1 SLFCSRHNNVR
12 IAKEGRGSYLMATN
26 LYDQAYELEKA
37 LRTSEEFLNLK
48 KMYEEVESDETAKS
62 MFDAFRNVQM
72 ELQQKQ
78 MSGQNITE
86 DEVMNAQA
94 IANQV
99 QANQKVTQLMQAE
112 QRMSEAI
119 GELNKIIV
127 KPLDE
132 LYGMMNK

>member
-1 SLFCSRHNNVR
+1 
-12 IAKEGRGSYLMATN
+12 MATN